1 MRSASLTP
9 ASACAFWLAS
19 AIPSAATISFP
30 VTIIDPDNTY
40 LSYHDDLRAAI
51 QGAGAAWAEHLEESE
66 NITLEVQVNLGL
78 NISTA
83 AGSSGTSV
91 FVHNDGVR
99 DIWEQGAAAEVRTGI
114 DPNGSEPDI
123 EFDVGANYLTNELW
137 FDPAP
142 LLRTATV
149 PGNKTDAVSV
159 FIHEFGHAFAFNG
172 WINWATGERPAT
184 YQSTFDELTT
194 SAIESYRF
202 NGPRSTHL
210 YGDAIPLT
218 TGNIYHLANRAGQ
231 PGHDLILDV
240 MNGVVS
246 LRGVRDEVSG
256 YALAI
261 AEDINVPIGVTW
273 DHFSKIPFKQSSA
286 IKTLSPHLDE
296 DGDLASNYSEFV
308 YGTDPFSRDSVSLP
322 AYTFS
327 EDQSGVEAT
336 MNFPLI
342 RSVRGISIQPET
354 SVTLNGPFSPQGSP
368 FLPQDANAALQLAT
382 FTSGQLNDPK
392 WFARINVASSPA
404 ARSNE
409 LIQNEK
415 APQKL
420 ITGPKP
426 IRRECLHCLRE
437 HR

>member
-1 MRSASLTP
+1 MISGT
-9 ASACAFWLAS
+9 
-19 AIPSAATISFP
+19 PSAATISFP
-30 VTIIDPDNTY
+30 VTIIDPNNAY

-51 QGAGAAWAEHLEESE
+51 QGAGAAWAEHLEEE
-66 NITLEVQVNLGL
+66 GNISLEVQVTLGL
-78 NISTA
+78 DISTA

-91 FVHNDGVR
+91 FVRNDGVR

-142 LLRTATV
+142 LTRTASV

-202 NGPRSTHL
+202 NGPRSNHL
-210 YGDAIPLT
+210 YGSAIPLT
-218 TGNIYHLANRAGQ
+218 TGNIYHFANRAGQ

-273 DHFSKIPFKQSSA
+273 DHFSNLAFKQSSS

-296 DGDLASNYSEFV
+296 DGDLASNFTEFV
-308 YGTDPFSRDSVSLP
+308 YGTDPFSRDSVNLP

-327 EDQSGVEAT
+327 KNQSGVEAT
-336 MNFPLI
+336 MIFPLI
-342 RSVRGISIQPET
+342 RSVRGVAIQPET

-392 WFARINVASSPA
+392 WFSRINAASSPA